1 MGEQLSPILY
11 PNLDYFLLGFIA
23 ACSLLA
29 GLYFL
34 RFYRST
40 RDPLF
45 LAFLVFFV
53 VQGCTNAAILELSRP
68 NLGTPMIFLIRLLSV
83 LVVLAAILWKNLAK
97 D

>member
-1 MGEQLSPILY
+1 MSPLLY

-23 ACSLLA
+23 ACSLVA
-29 GLYFL
+29 GLFFL

-45 LAFLVFFV
+45 LAFLIFFV
-53 VQGCTNAAILELSRP
+53 VQGSTNTATLEMSQP
-68 NLGTPMIFLIRLLSV
+68 NVGTPMIFVIRLLSV
-83 LVVLAAILWKNLAK
+83 LVVLAAILWKNVAR

>member
-1 MGEQLSPILY
+1 MNPGPITH
-11 PNLDYFLLGFIA
+11 PALDFFLLGFIA

-34 RFYRST
+34 KFWRST

-53 VQGCTNAAILELSRP
+53 VQGFTNAAILELPHP
-68 NLGTPMIFLIRLLSV
+68 NEGSLAVYTIRLLSV
-83 LVVLAAILWKNLAK
+83 LVVLVAILAKNIAR

>member
-1 MGEQLSPILY
+1 MGESMSPILY
-11 PNLDYFLLGFIA
+11 PNLDNFLLGFIA
-23 ACSLLA
+23 ACSLVA
-29 GLYFL
+29 GIYFL

-53 VQGCTNAAILELSRP
+53 VQGGTSAATLELPQP
-68 NLGTPMIFLIRLLSV
+68 NLGSPMIFLIRLLSV
-83 LVVLAAILWKNLAK
+83 LVVLAAILWKNLAR

>member
-1 MGEQLSPILY
+1 MTPILY

-23 ACSLLA
+23 ACSLVA
-29 GLYFL
+29 GLFFL
-34 RFYRST
+34 KFYRST

-53 VQGCTNAAILELSRP
+53 VHGFTNAATLELAQP
-68 NLGTPMIFLIRLLSV
+68 NIGTPLIFLIRLLSV
-83 LVVLAAILWKNLAK
+83 LVVLGAIIWKNLAR